1 MKKIKILG
9 LLIIAALGLN
19 SCSEDEGLVFT
30 AVAPVEGVSFSNTFL
45 AEYILTTATSSNLAE
60 RFTWSD
66 AYFDTPTPINY
77 ELQKSISG
85 NFDEAD
91 LVVGATGGNEIAIT
105 IRQMLSYAT
114 EAGLDNDPDTAE
126 PNTGQIYFRLRAF
139 PGESSSTVEAF
150 SDIQALTVV
159 LPEDTGTGGAFEIA
173 SLGVVG
179 SGYNNWGAYADGY
192 FYTTDT
198 PNVLVSYV
206 TLFDGEIKFR
216 ENNSWDAPNVNY
228 GDTGADN
235 TLDVGGDNISVTAGH
250 YKITVDL
257 GAGTYTIEEF
267 SWGVVG
273 SAFNNWGATPDG
285 KFYYDYTT
293 DTFKVG
299 IKLVD
304 GEIKFRQN
312 NSWDA
317 PNINAGDTGADGT
330 LDIGGDN
337 ITVTAGY
344 YAITLDI
351 NNSTYSIETA
361 SLFGVVGSGFNN
373 WGGDG
378 PDFTFTEVN
387 PDIWIAE
394 IVPLID
400 GEIKFRQNNSWD
412 APNINFGDTGAD
424 GTLDEGGDNIAVS
437 AGNARIWLDFV
448 NNTYTINQY

>member
-9 LLIIAALGLN
+9 LLIMAALGFN

-45 AEYILTTATSSNLAE
+45 AEYILTTTASGNLAE

-91 LVVGATGGNEIAIT
+91 LVVGATGGNEIALT
-105 IRQMLSYAT
+105 IGQMLSYAA
-114 EAGLDNDPDTAE
+114 EAGLDNDPETAE

-150 SDIQALTVV
+150 SATQALTVV

-198 PNVLVSYV
+198 PNVFVSYV
-206 TLFDGEIKFR
+206 TLLDGEIKFR
-216 ENNSWDAPNVNY
+216 ENNDWTVNY
-228 GDTGADN
+228 GDTGADL
-235 TLDVGGDNISVTAGH
+235 TLDAGGDNIAVTAGN

-257 GAGTYTIEEF
+257 GAGTYTIEPF

-273 SAFNNWGATPDG
+273 SGYNDWGATPDG

-299 IKLVD
+299 IKLID
-304 GEIKFRQN
+304 GEIKFRMN
-312 NSWDA
+312 NAWD
-317 PNINAGDTGADGT
+317 INFGDTNADGT
-330 LDIGGDN
+330 LDSGGDN
-337 ITVTAGY
+337 IVVSEGY
-344 YAITLDI
+344 YAITLDF
-351 NNSTYSIETA
+351 NNNAYTIEA
-361 SLFGVVGSGFNN
+361 ADLYGVVGSGYND
-373 WGGDG
+373 WGAT

-387 PDIWIAE
+387 EGIWIAE
-394 IVPLID
+394 IVPLLD
-400 GEIKFRQNNSWD
+400 GEIKFRVNDAWD
-412 APNINFGDTGAD
+412 TNFGDTGAD
-424 GTLDEGGDNIAVS
+424 GTLDAGGDNIVVS

-448 NNTYTINQY
+448 NNTYTINQD

>member
-9 LLIIAALGLN
+9 LLIIAALGFN
-19 SCSEDEGLVFT
+19 SCTEDEGLVFT
-30 AVAPVEGVSFSNTFL
+30 AVAPVEGVSFTNTFL
-45 AEYILTTATSSNLAE
+45 EEYVLTTATSGNLAE

-85 NFDEAD
+85 NFDEED

-105 IRQMLSYAT
+105 VRQMLSYAE

-150 SDIQALTVV
+150 SAIQALTVV

-179 SGYNNWGAYADGY
+179 SGYNNWGAFADGY
-192 FYTTDT
+192 FYTTNT
-198 PNVLVSYV
+198 PDVIVSYV
-206 TLFDGEIKFR
+206 TLVEGEIKFR
-216 ENNSWDAPNVNY
+216 ENNDWGTNY
-228 GDTGADN
+228 GDTGADG
-235 TLDVGGDNISVTAGH
+235 TLDQNGDNIAVTAGH

-257 GAGTYTIEEF
+257 GAGTYTIEPF

-273 SAFNNWGATPDG
+273 SGYNNWGATPDG

-299 IKLVD
+299 IKLID
-304 GEIKFRQN
+304 GEIKFRFN
-312 NSWDA
+312 NAWDV
-317 PNINAGDTGADGT
+317 NFGDTGADGT
-330 LDIGGDN
+330 LENGGEN
-337 ITVTAGY
+337 IAVSAGY
-344 YAITLDI
+344 YAITLDFE
-351 NNSTYSIETA
+351 NNAYTIEA
-361 SLFGVVGSGFNN
+361 ANLFGIVGSGYNN
-373 WGGDG
+373 WGAT

-387 PDIWIAE
+387 EGIWIAE
-394 IVPLID
+394 IVPLLD
-400 GEIKFRQNNSWD
+400 GEIKFRFNNSWD
-412 APNINFGDTGAD
+412 TNFGDTGAD
-424 GTLDEGGDNIAVS
+424 GTLDQNGDNIPVT
-437 AGNARIWLDFV
+437 AGNYRVMLNLNDGTYEV
-448 NNTYTINQY
+448 NKVQ